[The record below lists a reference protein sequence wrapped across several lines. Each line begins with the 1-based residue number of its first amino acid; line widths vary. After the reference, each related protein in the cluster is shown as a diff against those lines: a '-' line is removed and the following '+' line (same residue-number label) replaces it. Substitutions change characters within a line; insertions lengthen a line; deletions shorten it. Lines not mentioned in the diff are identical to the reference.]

1 MEPTETATEAKRIID
16 PLSGEELSQE
26 DIDNEV
32 TARVDAL
39 QFATKEEIE
48 KALKV
53 SKGAT
58 STNFLKAFS
67 GKEMPRLT
75 AQEVRLIAATNG
87 LTPPSVQINN
97 LNKSGLFPNHNLKI
111 EAETE
116 QYSNNIVS
124 RVLCNTRIALSQKPV
139 DETTK
144 KLHEE
149 LKSIQ
154 ASLDPKDSAL
164 TEFIISQYLGMPLN
178 HLALYTGMDEAE
190 MSQSIERINL
200 KLAETKAH
208 IHVRNGVAILGTKD
222 GAITI
227 FNNEEARKNL
237 FPPKKENERTSNLE
251 TELNAALT
259 ALSAE
264 REKTAAAELK
274 ATDLTQRL
282 LEAEDIALHADEK
295 AEQAQSKATSLETEK
310 QTLVEQLA
318 QLELDIQEALRISAE
333 TAQGSGLEDIKK
345 EKAKVEADL
354 KKLEKKLE
362 DKTAELTASRE
373 EARTAREEARIA
385 KSSEV
390 NLRKQLEAARKE
402 AREAEEA
409 RAETMR
415 GKSRSAGQEAAGRDH
430 ELMTTKATLERAQ
443 SDLEAARRSL
453 QRERGKITIEP
464 QELNRLKTAATT
476 LDQSAK
482 DKIDELQRGLEQKAA
497 ELLSLQSQVEQL
509 AANLLTATQNLEA
522 KSTENTTLTE
532 VVTELT
538 REVSELTALIESSTA
553 TTPATPNPQ
562 ASAPT
567 AVVPS
572 PAPIKPPQ
580 PSPAPIR
587 TAAPTQGRAP
597 EKHGNKSPTE
607 QQITKLGNITF
618 KDGNL
623 LIVEVKKILALG
635 CGESGHGFPRNLLP
649 KLKESLLQL
658 DDLNDWAQT
667 TRNRTV
673 KAINAFKEK
682 YQGTYIPVDKIEA
695 FIQTLE
701 ALAI

>member
-1 MEPTETATEAKRIID
+1 MAPTETATEAKKIID

-149 LKSIQ
+149 LKAIQ
-154 ASLDPKDSAL
+154 ASLDPKDSTL
-164 TEFIISQYLGMPLN
+164 TEFIVGQYLGMPLN

-208 IHVRNGVAILGTKD
+208 IHVRNGIAILGTKD

-237 FPPKKENERTSNLE
+237 FPPKKENGKTSSLE
-251 TELNAALT
+251 TELSSALT

-282 LEAEDIALHADEK
+282 LEAEDIALQADGK

-310 QTLVEQLA
+310 QTLVA
-318 QLELDIQEALRISAE
+318 QLELDIQESLKLSA
-333 TAQGSGLEDIKK
+333 

-362 DKTAELTASRE
+362 DKTTELTASRE
-373 EARTAREEARIA
+373 EARAARGEARIA
-385 KSSEV
+385 KASEE
-390 NLRKQLEAARKE
+390 NFKKQLEAARKQ
-402 AREAEEA
+402 ADEAEEA
-409 RAETMR
+409 RAAIMR
-415 GKSRSAGQEAAGRDH
+415 SKGRGIDIPAAR
-430 ELMTTKATLERAQ
+430 ENANIQ
-443 SDLEAARRSL
+443 DLEARIRR
-453 QRERGKITIEP
+453 GD
-464 QELNRLKTAATT
+464 QELTSLRQQLRRESVQVVIHPEELARLRRT
-476 LDQSAK
+476 SAELARALE
-482 DKIDELQRGLEQKAA
+482 KIRDLEAQKKPEQKDSPELAQLRTELAEKDEALAKIQQDLAKSSQQIAA
-497 ELLSLQSQVEQL
+497 LTEELGIANELLESASNPAPAPIQNPAQAPAPKAPIPV
-509 AANLLTATQNLEA
+509 ATATA
-522 KSTENTTLTE
+522 PS
-532 VVTELT
+532 
-538 REVSELTALIESSTA
+538 
-553 TTPATPNPQ
+553 
-562 ASAPT
+562 SAPT
-567 AVVPS
+567 THPPVP
-572 PAPIKPPQ
+572 K
-580 PSPAPIR
+580 
-587 TAAPTQGRAP
+587 
-597 EKHGNKSPTE
+597 EKTPLQLLNEGD
-607 QQITKLGNITF
+607 F
-618 KDGNL
+618 RDGSSL
-623 LIVEVKKILALG
+623 VTTVKKALVFACETNG
-635 CGESGHGFPRNLLP
+635 AFAG
-649 KLKESLLQL
+649 QL
-658 DDLNDWAQT
+658 SKKKIRDVRDALTQLSELNDWTKQ
-667 TRNRTV
+667 TRNTLV
-673 KAINAFKEK
+673 QELAIMSKTADGGYLSEEKLQEFLAKADSFAIN
-682 YQGTYIPVDKIEA
+682 
-695 FIQTLE
+695 
-701 ALAI
+701 